1 MLCFSKMQTITRK
14 FLVKDI
20 PDLSHQKAIQNNR
33 FYLFISEG
41 LVIRVQNNGDTYEIE
56 RKVDISELIREKHKI
71 EISKEEFEALSNLTN
86 KNISRDSYLISEKPR
101 VTLKI
106 YHNNFEGLVRAE
118 VSFDSIE
125 EAQNFKP
132 LDWFNK
138 EITNS
143 PLAKDETLSNLSIEE
158 FRKLLI

>member
-56 RKVDISELIREKHKI
+56 RKADISELIRKKQKI
-71 EISKEEFEALSNLTN
+71 
-86 KNISRDSYLISEKPR
+86 
-101 VTLKI
+101 
-106 YHNNFEGLVRAE
+106 
-118 VSFDSIE
+118 
-125 EAQNFKP
+125 
-132 LDWFNK
+132 
-138 EITNS
+138 
-143 PLAKDETLSNLSIEE
+143 
-158 FRKLLI
+158 